1 MQIVPPPDPIATP
14 ETLAQQ
20 KQRRNGQIRLP
31 ESGHSEP
38 YPTNRDR
45 HLGEHLPAYREE
57 DREVLHLVSAS
68 MGMAVAFLCLMR
80 AWECAGFVAALI
92 ALNLLA
98 AHYSRRA
105 ACSHLFARIVC
116 TVYFSSIRNPK
127 THQVHR
133 RFLRL
138 FFLPALAAVVLL
150 VVGTYYR
157 IGKPRPPMVDP
168 RWFSRHAFWDVLREN
183 NFFRDPPPPPT
194 KPVADSTTEP

>member
-31 ESGHSEP
+31 ESGHSAP
-38 YPTNRDR
+38 LPSSHDR
-45 HLGEHLPAYREE
+45 HLGEHLPAYRAE
-57 DREVLHLVSAS
+57 DREVLHLVSVF
-68 MGMAVAFLCLMR
+68 MGMAAAFLCLMR
-80 AWECAGFVAALI
+80 AWECAAFVAALI

-98 AHYSRRA
+98 AHYSRQAIGPHR
-105 ACSHLFARIVC
+105 FARFLC
-116 TVYFSSIRNPK
+116 AVYFSSIRNPK

-138 FFLPALAAVVLL
+138 FFLPTLAAVVILA
-150 VVGTYYR
+150 VGTYYR

-183 NFFRDPPPPPT
+183 NFFRDPPPPPA
-194 KPVADSTTEP
+194 KPTADPENDL

>member
-20 KQRRNGQIRLP
+20 QQRRNGQIRLP
-31 ESGHSEP
+31 ESGQSAP
-38 YPTNRDR
+38 LPSNRDR
-45 HLGEHLPAYREE
+45 HLGEHLPAYRAE
-57 DREVLHLVSAS
+57 DRDVLHLVSVS

-80 AWECAGFVAALI
+80 AWECAVFVAALI

-98 AHYSRRA
+98 AHYSRQA
-105 ACSHLFARIVC
+105 ICPHLFARIVC
-116 TVYFSSIRNPK
+116 AVYFSSIRNPK

-150 VVGTYYR
+150 AVGTYYR

-183 NFFRDPPPPPT
+183 NFFRDPPPPPAN
-194 KPVADSTTEP
+194 PAANSGNGL

>member
-20 KQRRNGQIRLP
+20 QQRRNGQIRLP
-31 ESGHSEP
+31 ESGHSEL
-38 YPTNRDR
+38 YPSNRDR
-45 HLGEHLPAYREE
+45 HLGEHLPTYRAE
-57 DREVLHLVSAS
+57 DREVLHLVSVF
-68 MGMAVAFLCLMR
+68 MGMAAAFLCLMR

-98 AHYSRRA
+98 AHYSQRA
-105 ACSHLFARIVC
+105 ACPHLFARIVC
-116 TVYFSSIRNPK
+116 VVYFSSIRKPK
-127 THQVHR
+127 TQQVCR
-133 RFLRL
+133 RYLRL
-138 FFLPALAAVVLL
+138 FFLPALAAVVILAM
-150 VVGTYYR
+150 GTYYR

-194 KPVADSTTEP
+194 QPVADSTTEP

>member
-20 KQRRNGQIRLP
+20 QQRRNGQIRLP
-31 ESGHSEP
+31 ESGHSEL
-38 YPTNRDR
+38 YPSNRDR
-45 HLGEHLPAYREE
+45 HLGEHLPTYRAE
-57 DREVLHLVSAS
+57 DREVLHLVSVF
-68 MGMAVAFLCLMR
+68 MGMAAAFLCLMR

-98 AHYSRRA
+98 AHYSQRA
-105 ACSHLFARIVC
+105 ACPHLFARIVC
-116 TVYFSSIRNPK
+116 VVYFSSIRKPK
-127 THQVHR
+127 TQQVCR
-133 RFLRL
+133 RYLRL
-138 FFLPALAAVVLL
+138 FFLHALAAVVILAM
-150 VVGTYYR
+150 GTYYR

-194 KPVADSTTEP
+194 QPVADSTTEP

>member
-20 KQRRNGQIRLP
+20 KQRRNGQLRLP
-31 ESGHSEP
+31 ESGQSTP
-38 YPTNRDR
+38 LPSNRDR

-57 DREVLHLVSAS
+57 DREVLHLVSVF
-68 MGMAVAFLCLMR
+68 MGVAAAFLCLMR

-98 AHYSRRA
+98 AHYSQRA
-105 ACSHLFARIVC
+105 ACPHLFARIVC

-127 THQVHR
+127 TQQVCR
-133 RFLRL
+133 RYLRL
-138 FFLPALAAVVLL
+138 FFLPALAAVVILA
-150 VVGTYYR
+150 VGTYYR
-157 IGKPRPPMVDP
+157 IGNPRPPMVDP

-183 NFFRDPPPPPT
+183 NFFRDPPPPPANPT
-194 KPVADSTTEP
+194 ADPENDL

>member
-20 KQRRNGQIRLP
+20 KQRRNGHNRLP
-31 ESGHSEP
+31 ESGQSAP
-38 YPTNRDR
+38 LPSNRDR

-57 DREVLHLVSAS
+57 DREVLHLVSVF

-98 AHYSRRA
+98 AHYSRQAICPHR
-105 ACSHLFARIVC
+105 FARFLC
-116 TVYFSSIRNPK
+116 AVYFSSIRNPK
-127 THQVHR
+127 TQQVCR
-133 RFLRL
+133 RYLRL
-138 FFLPALAAVVLL
+138 FFLPALAAVVILA
-150 VVGTYYR
+150 VGTYYC

-183 NFFRDPPPPPT
+183 NFFRDPPPTPT
-194 KPVADSTTEP
+194 NPTADSGNGP

>member
-20 KQRRNGQIRLP
+20 QQRRNGQIRLP
-31 ESGHSEP
+31 ESGHSEL
-38 YPTNRDR
+38 YPSNRDR
-45 HLGEHLPAYREE
+45 HLGDHLPAYRAE
-57 DREVLHLVSAS
+57 DREVLHLVSVF

-98 AHYSRRA
+98 AHYSQRA
-105 ACSHLFARIVC
+105 ACPHLFAQIVC
-116 TVYFSSIRNPK
+116 VVYFSSIRNPK

-138 FFLPALAAVVLL
+138 IFLPTLAAVVILA
-150 VVGTYYR
+150 VGTYYR

-168 RWFSRHAFWDVLREN
+168 RWFSRDAFWDVLREN

-194 KPVADSTTEP
+194 KPVADSTAEP